1 MKRIVP
7 FILGLLFVINVSAQE
22 DSPTGYSSFF
32 SLAGSRYEPA
42 VLGDDHDNIHI
53 SVINAYLWAGNNT
66 FTIADMQ
73 TMTSG
78 SLTPTDM
85 DGLIGK
91 LKDNNRLGFGTT
103 IEPLNVGVR
112 INRGDK
118 KELLTVSAGFATRFE
133 ANLLYPNELF
143 QLFWKGNKQYAGQTI
158 EFPFA
163 LNASLSN
170 EYTIG
175 AAMPIPININENF
188 EFRGGLRLK
197 YIQGIFAAY
206 TEKAQVSMFTEQD
219 GKYIDLGYDYRF
231 HSTFD
236 YLGAIDDDST
246 TTSNT
251 PSFKPGD
258 AAGKGFAFDLGFSGH
273 YKERWFAN
281 VNLLD
286 IGSVTFKGEDN
297 LTLSNNGSIRFEGVG
312 VKNPLNESRR
322 KLDTAFTEIVNGAK
336 QERGQDFTMPYPQR
350 LRFHGSYKIPKEDKN
365 GDTYY
370 QHSIGA
376 TVIQGFKDVG
386 NATKSTYMAAAY
398 TYNLKSHLEV
408 GTNFGFRGYNIAEIG
423 FFMAVRAGFFRLGI
437 GSGNLIGA
445 FAKKIATGADVNFN
459 MTMAF

>member
-1 MKRIVP
+1 MKRITP
-7 FILGLLFVINVSAQE
+7 FILGLLFVANVFGQE

-32 SLAGSRYEPA
+32 TLAGSRYEPA
-42 VLGDDHDNIHI
+42 ILGDDHDNIHV

-66 FTIADMQ
+66 FTIADIE
-73 TMTSG
+73 TMAAG
-78 SLTPTDM
+78 DLTKDDI
-85 DGLIGK
+85 DGLIDK

-103 IEPLNVGVR
+103 LEPLNVGVR
-112 INRGDK
+112 INRGDD
-118 KELLTVSAGFATRFE
+118 KELFTVSAGFATRFE

-163 LNASLSN
+163 VNATLSN
-170 EYTIG
+170 EYTVG
-175 AAMPIPININENF
+175 VAMPLPININENF

-197 YIQGIFAAY
+197 YIQGMFAAY
-206 TEKAQVSMFTEQD
+206 TEKAEATMFTEQD
-219 GKYIDLGYDYRF
+219 GKYIDLGYDYKF
-231 HSTFD
+231 HTTFD
-236 YLGAIDDDST
+236 YLGDST
-246 TTSNT
+246 SSGSS

-258 AAGKGFAFDLGFSGH
+258 APGQGFAFDLGFSGH

-281 VNLLD
+281 VNVLD
-286 IGSVTFKGEDN
+286 IGSVKYKGENN
-297 LTLSNNGSIRFEGVG
+297 LTLSNDGNIRFEGVG
-312 VKNPLNESRR
+312 VNNPLNEGRR
-322 KLDTAFTEIVNGAK
+322 ELDTAFTEIVNGAQK
-336 QERGQDFTMPYPQR
+336 ERGQDFTMPYPQR

-386 NATKSTYMAAAY
+386 NATKSTYLAAAY
-398 TYNLKSHLEV
+398 TYNLKSHFEV

-423 FFMAVRAGFFRLGI
+423 FFMAVRAGFFRMGI

-445 FAKKIATGADVNFN
+445 FAKKIATGGDVNFN